1 MSEKLTC
8 VLVGCGR
15 ISTRHI
21 EVLADHPGIQL
32 VGVCD
37 SREDR
42 LAKAA
47 TASGA
52 PAFTDYLEM
61 VRTVRPDIVSVL
73 THSGAH
79 ARVACDVVP
88 YTGNVVVEKP
98 MALTLDDADRMID
111 TCDRAGV
118 GLFVVQQNRY
128 NRPVV
133 KLRQALDRGRFG
145 KLSLGT
151 VRVRWC
157 RTQEY
162 YDLDAWR
169 GTWRDD
175 GGVFANQA
183 SHHVDLLQWLM
194 GPVESVQAYTATR
207 LVDVEVEDV
216 GLAILKFRSGALGV
230 AEATTTARPRDLE
243 GSVSVLGERGSAVIG
258 GFAVNRVETWNFAEA
273 SADDVNPEEW
283 SQNPPTVYGFGH
295 MAFYNDVLD
304 CIRTRRRAM
313 LDGIEGRKSLELVIA
328 IYQAAATRKE
338 VRLRYV
344 PEGVPLGLDLKD
356 R

>member
-1 MSEKLTC
+1 MADRLTC
-8 VLVGCGR
+8 ALVGCGR
-15 ISTRHI
+15 ISKRHI
-21 EVLADHPGIQL
+21 EVLTAHAGFQVI
-32 VGVCD
+32 GVCD
-37 SREDR
+37 SRPDR
-42 LAKAA
+42 VAA
-47 TASGA
+47 AAAASGA
-52 PAFTDYLEM
+52 TAFFDHMEM
-61 VRTVRPDIVSVL
+61 VKALRPDVVSVL

-88 YTGNVVVEKP
+88 YAGNVVVEKP

-133 KLRQALDRGRFG
+133 KVKHALERGRFG
-145 KLSLGT
+145 KLTLGT

-162 YDLDAWR
+162 YDQDAWR
-169 GTWRDD
+169 GTWKDD

-207 LVDVEVEDV
+207 LANIEVEDV
-216 GLAILKFRSGALGV
+216 GLAILRFRSGALGV

-243 GSVSVLGERGSAVIG
+243 GSVSVLGEHGSVVIG
-258 GFAVNRVETWNFAEA
+258 GFAVNRVDTWNFSEA
-273 SADDVNPEEW
+273 SPDDERPDEW

-295 MAFYNDVLD
+295 MAFYSDVLE
-304 CIRTRRRAM
+304 CIREKRRAM
-313 LDGIEGRKSLELVIA
+313 LDGLEGRKSLELVIA
-328 IYQAAATRKE
+328 IYQASATKHE

-344 PEGVPLGLDLKD
+344 PEGVPLGVGY
-356 R
+356 